1 MRAATADCPS
11 APVGS
16 GSSRRGWRL
25 GMLAFFLGL
34 LLASTLSCG
43 RKGDPIAPEDVPKPA
58 KQSSLS
64 GQTSG
69 PE

>member
-1 MRAATADCPS
+1 
-11 APVGS
+11 
-16 GSSRRGWRL
+16 
-25 GMLAFFLGL
+25 MLAFFLGL